1 MIQANYLIFLKE
13 FIKIDIKVSLTTGD
27 GGAEQDITNLNLNQ
41 RPSGYEPGARTF
53 GAAIKYYKIF

>member
-27 GGAEQDITNLNLNQ
+27 SGAEQDITNLKQ
-41 RPSGYEPGARTF
+41 RPSGYEPDVRTF

>member
-27 GGAEQDITNLNLNQ
+27 GGAEQDITNLNQ
-41 RPSGYEPGARTF
+41 RPSGYEPDACTF